1 MVSSGPPRGGA
12 GNGIQHAARGEL
24 AEVAITESGVTER
37 PLRARRVRVHAAP
50 HALPHG
56 APQGRAGGGESDP
69 YRSS

>member
-1 MVSSGPPRGGA
+1 M
-12 GNGIQHAARGEL
+12 
-24 AEVAITESGVTER
+24 AITESGVTER